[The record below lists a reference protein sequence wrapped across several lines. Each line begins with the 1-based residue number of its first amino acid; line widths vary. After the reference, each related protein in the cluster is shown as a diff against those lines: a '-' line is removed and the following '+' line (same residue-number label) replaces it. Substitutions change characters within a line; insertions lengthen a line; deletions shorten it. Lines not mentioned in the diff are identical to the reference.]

1 MFRGPNGAGKGDK
14 PRPIKDREQF
24 ESNWDAIFKKKD
36 TEACCNHDCNQGRD
50 CPNRKEDDGNKDQ
63 KTE

>member
-14 PRPIKDREQF
+14 PRPIKDMEQF
-24 ESNWDAIFKKKD
+24 EANWDAIFKKKPK
-36 TEACCNHDCNQGRD
+36 EE
-50 CPNRKEDDGNKDQ
+50 KEDDGNKNQ